1 MKSRIPRD
9 IHHKCNRVRR
19 ERNVS
24 QTQCDS
30 PPAAVEI
37 LTKDG
42 EVWVFELGHHEL
54 VQNGLSVFA
63 TLSCVVGKRN

>member
-1 MKSRIPRD
+1 VKRGDQR
-9 IHHKCNRVRR
+9 K
-19 ERNVS
+19 VS

-30 PPAAVEI
+30 PPAAVEV
-37 LTKDG
+37 LAKDG

-63 TLSCVVGKRN
+63 TLRSIVGERNGIGATGRSLND